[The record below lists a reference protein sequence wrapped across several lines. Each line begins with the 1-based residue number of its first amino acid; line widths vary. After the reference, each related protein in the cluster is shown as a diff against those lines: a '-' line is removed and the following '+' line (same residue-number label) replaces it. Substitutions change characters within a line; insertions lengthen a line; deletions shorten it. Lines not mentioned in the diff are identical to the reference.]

1 MNMVTMKE
9 MAKPGEKRLNLKQVL
24 QLRMVERRKVK
35 QLIRQRRSTERIMLE
50 HLNVRATLKELG
62 EKGKVESLIPLGGGI
77 LIEGTVTST
86 AFKRTLPGNV
96 IVNATKKQVESDLDE
111 RQKIIEDEMKY
122 LDSRIQDAS
131 INLQS
136 LDAMVEM
143 AKEAR
148 VQKKQKKK

>member
-1 MNMVTMKE
+1 MATIQD
-9 MAKPGEKRLNLKQVL
+9 MAKPGEKRINLNQVL
-24 QLRMVERRKVK
+24 QMRQGERRRLK
-35 QLIRQRRSTERIMLE
+35 QLVRQRRATERIMLE

-62 EKGKVESLIPLGGGI
+62 ERGKVESLIPLGGGI
-77 LIEGTVTST
+77 LIEGTITST

-96 IVNATKKQVESDLDE
+96 IVNASKKQVEADLDE
-111 RQKIIEDEMKY
+111 RQKIIEEEMKF
-122 LDSRIQDAS
+122 LDTRIQDTS

-148 VQKKQKKK
+148 AQKKAKKK

>member
-1 MNMVTMKE
+1 MATISD
-9 MAKPGEKRLNLKQVL
+9 MAKPGEKRLDLQQVI
-24 QLRMVERRKVK
+24 QMRQMERRKLK

-50 HLNVRATLKELG
+50 HLNVRSTLKELG

-77 LIEGTVTST
+77 LIEGTITST

-148 VQKKQKKK
+148 AQKKQKK

>member
-1 MNMVTMKE
+1 MATISD
-9 MAKPGEKRLNLKQVL
+9 MAKPGEKRIDLKQVL
-24 QLRMVERRKVK
+24 QLRMGERRKIK
-35 QLIRQRRSTERIMLE
+35 QLIRQRRRTERIMLE

-62 EKGKVESLIPLGGGI
+62 DKGKVESLIPLGGGI

-96 IVNATKKQVESDLDE
+96 IVNATKKQVETDLDE
-111 RQKIIEDEMKY
+111 RQKMIEDEMKY
-122 LDSRIQDAS
+122 LDSRIQDTS

-148 VQKKQKKK
+148 AQRKQKKK

>member
-1 MNMVTMKE
+1 MVTTQE
-9 MAKPGEKRLNLKQVL
+9 MAKPGEKRVNINQVL
-24 QLRMVERRKVK
+24 QMRQVERRKLK
-35 QLIRQRRSTERIMLE
+35 QIVQQRRSTERIMLE

-96 IVNATKKQVESDLDE
+96 IVNATKKQVETDLDE
-111 RQKIIEDEMKY
+111 RQKIIEEEMKY
-122 LDSRIQDAS
+122 LDSRIQDTS

-148 VQKKQKKK
+148 AQKKQKKK

>member
-1 MNMVTMKE
+1 MATVKD
-9 MAKPGEKRLNLKQVL
+9 MAKPGEKRVNINQVLEMRRIERSKLKQLV
-24 QLRMVERRKVK
+24 
-35 QLIRQRRSTERIMLE
+35 RQRRSTERIMLE
-50 HLNVRATLKELG
+50 HLNVRSALKELG

-96 IVNATKKQVESDLDE
+96 IVSATKKQVEADLDE

-122 LDSRIQDAS
+122 LDSRIQDTS

-148 VQKKQKKK
+148 AQKKQKKK